1 MYKPWKEAHKL
12 FRAQCGTDE
21 DMDPMV
27 SRVAEMSIYVAN
39 GKYNLQQQ
47 NNLKSGRTIYI
58 SSKLGK
64 RKLKCIFYFTLI
76 FDNNVRPEKI

>member
-1 MYKPWKEAHKL
+1 MMSPTIKTML
-12 FRAQCGTDE
+12 FGLIGSQIDE

-47 NNLKSGRTIYI
+47 NNLKSRRTIYI
-58 SSKLGK
+58 ALELGK
-64 RKLKCIFYFTLI
+64 HKLKCIC
-76 FDNNVRPEKI
+76 